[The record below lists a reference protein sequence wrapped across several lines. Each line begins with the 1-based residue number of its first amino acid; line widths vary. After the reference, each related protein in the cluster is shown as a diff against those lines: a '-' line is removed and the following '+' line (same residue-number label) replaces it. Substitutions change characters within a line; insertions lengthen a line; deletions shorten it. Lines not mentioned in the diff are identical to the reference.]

1 MTDPLFPHLNYMRP
15 VEDANPVKPAT
26 RTEDIKGPSFSN
38 YMKEQIGKVNEQ
50 QKEAATAIEMLATGE
65 TDNVGEVMN
74 QVKKAEIA
82 FNMLLEVRGK
92 VQEAYSE
99 IMRMQI

>member
-1 MTDPLFPHLNYMRP
+1 MTDPLFPHLNHIRP
-15 VEDANPVKPAT
+15 VEEGASVRPVKT
-26 RTEDIKGPSFSN
+26 QEEIKGPSFSE
-38 YMKEQIGKVNEQ
+38 YMKDQIGKVNQQ
-50 QKEAATAIEMLATGE
+50 QKDAQTAMEMWATGE

-92 VQEAYSE
+92 VQDAYQE